1 MAESSDPLPHENLRQ
16 FIEAV
21 NYTAART
28 GFGVRLIEKDYFCSI
43 ILRELRPL
51 FKGGLVFKGGTA
63 LSKVHAGFHR
73 LSEDLDFSISMN
85 TDATLADRRAA
96 IKIAKDCLSEMVN
109 RLPWLSEL
117 APLKG
122 ANRSTQYS
130 GTYAFTSAI
139 TGDQE
144 TIKMEIALR
153 EPVVETVDL
162 RDAETI
168 LMNPLT
174 GKPVLAPIPV
184 MAMSLQESYAEKI
197 RAALSRRDPAIRDLF
212 DLHHAIGK
220 GILDLNAASLLAL
233 TSRKLLVNP
242 DEPANVSAERL
253 AVFRRQVE
261 TALRPVL
268 RTEDFVRF
276 DVESVLTLLLDL
288 DQRLR

>member
-1 MAESSDPLPHENLRQ
+1 
-16 FIEAV
+16 
-21 NYTAART
+21 
-28 GFGVRLIEKDYFCSI
+28 
-43 ILRELRPL
+43 
-51 FKGGLVFKGGTA
+51 
-63 LSKVHAGFHR
+63 
-73 LSEDLDFSISMN
+73 
-85 TDATLADRRAA
+85 
-96 IKIAKDCLSEMVN
+96 
-109 RLPWLSEL
+109 
-117 APLKG
+117 
-122 ANRSTQYS
+122 
-130 GTYAFTSAI
+130 
-139 TGDQE
+139 
-144 TIKMEIALR
+144 MEIALR